1 MRLYITDELYKR
13 KKHPF
18 LAPTQWPK
26 DGPLHRKFKGLLTQ
40 EAVDG
45 LGFVDHGG
53 DSESNGEC
61 LGRDSRPESI
71 PILTLLWFLG
81 DPKPTYGRGKSGG
94 N

>member
-1 MRLYITDELYKR
+1 MDPASGDELYKR

-45 LGFVDHGG
+45 LGFVDPEAIQKAMENAWARQQTREHS
-53 DSESNGEC
+53 DSYFIVV
-61 LGRDSRPESI
+61 LG
-71 PILTLLWFLG
+71 
-81 DPKPTYGRGKSGG
+81 
-94 N
+94 